1 METMFAVDWIPFAKM
16 LAGLFAIC
24 DPVGTVPLFIAM
36 TRNQTGSEKRST
48 VNRACLT
55 ATLVMI
61 VSVFAGQHILDVFGI
76 RIASFRVVGGILLL
90 IIGFQMLNANLGRTR
105 HTPEEDEE
113 ATHKE
118 DVAIVP
124 LAIPLIA
131 GPGTISAVIM
141 YAQHA
146 KSVIDYTFVLGAC
159 FITMIGIYITLRA
172 SGWIA
177 KALGQTGVN
186 VITRIMG
193 LILAAVAIEF
203 LARGL
208 GELFPGWAMSA

>member
-1 METMFAVDWIPFAKM
+1 MDATLALDWIPFAKM

-24 DPVGTVPLFIAM
+24 DPIGLVPLFIAM
-36 TRNQTGSEKRST
+36 TRTQTAAEKRSV

-61 VSVFAGQHILDVFGI
+61 VSIFAGQAILDLFGI

-105 HTPEEDEE
+105 HTPEEDAE
-113 ATHKE
+113 ATQKD

-146 KSVIDYTFVLGAC
+146 RTLADYAFVLSAC
-159 FITMIGIYITLRA
+159 LITMTGIYITLRA

-177 KALGQTGVN
+177 RALGHTGVN

-193 LILAAVAIEF
+193 LILAAVAVEF

-208 GELFPGWAMSA
+208 GELFPGWAPRA

>member
-1 METMFAVDWIPFAKM
+1 METALTLDWIPFAKM

-24 DPVGTVPLFIAM
+24 DPIGTVPLFIAM
-36 TRNQTGSEKRST
+36 TRTQSAAEKRST
-48 VNRACLT
+48 INRACIT
-55 ATLVMI
+55 ATLVMV
-61 VSVFAGQHILDVFGI
+61 VSIFAGQAILDLFGI

-90 IIGFQMLNANLGRTR
+90 IIGFSMLNANLGRTR

-113 ATHKE
+113 ATQKE
-118 DVAIVP
+118 DVAVVP

-146 KSVIDYTFVLGAC
+146 KTVADHAFVLAAC
-159 FITMIGIYITLRA
+159 VITMAGIYITLRA
-172 SGWIA
+172 SGWLA

-208 GELFPGWAMSA
+208 GELFPGWGVK